1 MPKEATLTDR
11 QMKFAQLLVLGDK
24 DGNPLSASEAAY
36 RAGYRTRPRQSASE
50 LKNKRIYP
58 LVATYIDELREEVI
72 EKYGINYQKHLT
84 DLGKLRDKSSKL
96 NQMSAAITAETTRGK
111 VGGLNIE
118 RKQVINV
125 DIDFEKLR
133 PKELQA
139 HLDSMYDEDTKSDL
153 KNVTP
158 VEEPEESTEQED
170 LDSDSKE

>member
-84 DLGKLRDKSSKL
+84 DLGDRDW
-96 NQMSAAITAETTRGK
+96 ETR
-111 VGGLNIE
+111 
-118 RKQVINV
+118 Q
-125 DIDFEKLR
+125 
-133 PKELQA
+133 
-139 HLDSMYDEDTKSDL
+139 
-153 KNVTP
+153 
-158 VEEPEESTEQED
+158 
-170 LDSDSKE
+170 